1 MIPDKKRTET
11 MKAYQLRIPADNKPG
26 MLARVTSVLAR
37 EKINIRATTISSF
50 GQRGFFN
57 LIVDDPERAHKILV
71 RDGVAAELR
80 EVIAILIQD
89 QPGGLN
95 RLVQH
100 LAAEEVNI
108 ENAYGFVIESRV
120 QAVFVLEVSDTA
132 RVQELLR
139 KAKFETLSSQALA
152 DIEPFH
158 YMKY

>member
-1 MIPDKKRTET
+1 
-11 MKAYQLRIPADNKPG
+11 MKAYQLRVPADNKPG

-37 EKINIRATTISSF
+37 EKISIRATTISSF

-57 LIVDDPERAHKILV
+57 LIVDDPDRALKTLV
-71 RDGVAAELR
+71 REGIVAELR
-80 EVIAILIQD
+80 EVVAILIQD
-89 QPGGLN
+89 QPGGLD

-100 LAAEEVNI
+100 LAAEQVNI

-120 QAVFVLEVSDTA
+120 QAVFVLEVSDA
-132 RVQELLR
+132 DRVRELLK
-139 KAKFETLSSQALA
+139 KAKFEILSSQALA

>member
-1 MIPDKKRTET
+1 MQPRNTT

-37 EKINIRATTISSF
+37 EKISIRATTISSF
-50 GQRGFFN
+50 GERGFFN
-57 LIVDDPERAHKILV
+57 LIADDPARAQKALS
-71 RDGVAAELR
+71 RDGIDAELR
-80 EVIAILIQD
+80 EVVAILIAD
-89 QPGGLN
+89 QPGGLDK
-95 RLVQH
+95 LVQY
-100 LAAEEVNI
+100 LATEKINI

-132 RVQELLR
+132 RVQDLLK
-139 KAKFETLSSQALA
+139 KAKFDILSSQALA

>member
-1 MIPDKKRTET
+1 MQQRNTP

-37 EKINIRATTISSF
+37 EKISIRATTISSF
-50 GQRGFFN
+50 GEGGFFN
-57 LIVDDPERAHKILV
+57 LIVDDPERSQKALS
-71 RDGVAAELR
+71 RDGIDAELR
-80 EVIAILIQD
+80 EVVAILIAD
-89 QPGGLN
+89 QPGGLDK
-95 RLVQH
+95 LVQY
-100 LAAEEVNI
+100 LATEKINI

-132 RVQELLR
+132 RVQDLLK
-139 KAKFETLSSQALA
+139 KAKFDILSSQALA